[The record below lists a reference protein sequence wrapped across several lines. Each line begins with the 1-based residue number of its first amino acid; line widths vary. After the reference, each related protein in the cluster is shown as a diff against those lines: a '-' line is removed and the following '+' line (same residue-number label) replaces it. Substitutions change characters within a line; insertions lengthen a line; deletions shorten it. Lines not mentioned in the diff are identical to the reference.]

1 MKQEI
6 NENTEEKIIEAANSV
21 FEKKGYDGTKMQ
33 EIADKAGINKA
44 LLHYY
49 FRSKD
54 KLFEMIFSLA
64 FRKLV
69 GELEFLFDES
79 IPMLEKVKIFIDK
92 HTDFIA
98 RNRHLPLFIVNEVN
112 RRPEIFV
119 SLLSGI
125 YEKDD
130 RLNRILGQIEKET
143 KAGILK
149 PFEPR
154 QMLLNMIALNIFPFA
169 AKPLVKGLLR
179 MDEHEF
185 SDFITERKKI
195 VTELIINSI
204 AAK

>member
-6 NENTEEKIIEAANSV
+6 NENTENKILEAANTV

-54 KLFEMIFSLA
+54 KLFEMIFSMA
-64 FRKLV
+64 FNKLV
-69 GELEFLFDES
+69 GELKFLFDED
-79 IPMLEKVKIFIDK
+79 IPMIEKVKIFIDR

-98 RNRHLPLFIVNEVN
+98 KNRYLPLFIVNEIN

-119 SLLSGI
+119 KLLSGI

-130 RLNRILGQIEKET
+130 RLHRLLGQIEKET

-149 PFEPR
+149 PFDPR
-154 QMLLNMIALNIFPFA
+154 QVFLNMIALNIFPFA
-169 AKPLVKGLLR
+169 AKPLVAGLLK
-179 MDEHEF
+179 MSNEDF
-185 SDFITERKKI
+185 SRFIAERKKI
-195 VTELIINSI
+195 VTEIIINSI

>member
-6 NENTEEKIIEAANSV
+6 NENTENKIIEAANSV

-33 EIADKAGINKA
+33 EIADTAGINKA

-54 KLFEMIFSLA
+54 KLFEMIFSMA

-69 GELEFLFDES
+69 GKLEFLFDEN
-79 IPMLEKVKIFIDK
+79 IPVIEKIKIFIDQ

-98 RNRHLPLFIVNEVN
+98 ANRHLPLFIVNEVN

-119 SLLSGI
+119 KLLSGI

-130 RLNRILGQIEKET
+130 RLHRLLAQIEKET
-143 KAGILK
+143 KEGVLK
-149 PFEPR
+149 PFDPR
-154 QMLLNMIALNIFPFA
+154 HVFLNMIAMNIFPFA

-179 MDEHEF
+179 MSEDEF
-185 SDFITERKKI
+185 RQFITERKRI
-195 VTELIINSI
+195 VTEIIINSI